1 MAEEKTLNG
10 LRVDKITAI
19 CDSMRDDPEVLK
31 GVTGPW
37 KSRVVWQGGFKAK
50 AYMRKHIVQ
59 MDEPEG
65 LDATDSAA
73 SAHEQLL
80 SAMGS
85 CLTVGYVLNATKR
98 GVKIHD
104 LEIALEGNFDNI
116 LKWAGH
122 APDGNPGYPTVKAK
136 CFVRADADEKTLRE
150 LWQAALDGSPVT
162 QTIARRRL
170 RLNSKKSEAGGI
182 IGNGSSRQYIMGRGT
197 TRSAWVPDNRSA
209 PPNEISVG
217 PSAGRRQSACL

>member
-1 MAEEKTLNG
+1 MADEKNLNG
-10 LRVDKITAI
+10 LRVDKINEI
-19 CDSMRDDPEVLK
+19 LNSMRDDPETLK
-31 GVTGPW
+31 AVTGPW

-50 AYMRKHIVQ
+50 AYMRTHTVQ

-85 CLTVGYVLNATKR
+85 CLTVGFVLNATKR
-98 GVKIHD
+98 GVRIRD

-122 APDGNPGYPTVKAK
+122 SPNGNPGYPSIKAK
-136 CFVRADADEKTLRE
+136 CFVSADSDEKTLRE
-150 LWQAALDGSPVT
+150 IWQAAIDGSPVT
-162 QTIARRRL
+162 QTIARPTQ
-170 RLNSKKSEAGGI
+170 I
-182 IGNGSSRQYIMGRGT
+182 I
-197 TRSAWVPDNRSA
+197 PDF
-209 PPNEISVG
+209 EKV
-217 PSAGRRQSACL
+217 

>member
-1 MAEEKTLNG
+1 MADDKTLNG

-19 CDSMRDDPEVLK
+19 LDSMRDDPEVLK

-50 AYMRKHIVQ
+50 AYMRKHVVQ

-65 LDATDSAA
+65 LDASDSAA

-98 GVKIHD
+98 GI
-104 LEIALEGNFDNI
+104 
-116 LKWAGH
+116 
-122 APDGNPGYPTVKAK
+122 
-136 CFVRADADEKTLRE
+136 
-150 LWQAALDGSPVT
+150 
-162 QTIARRRL
+162 
-170 RLNSKKSEAGGI
+170 
-182 IGNGSSRQYIMGRGT
+182 
-197 TRSAWVPDNRSA
+197 
-209 PPNEISVG
+209 
-217 PSAGRRQSACL
+217 